1 MTIKPISP
9 QKCNAKWLNELVGHE
24 PSYLPCISLVDHFK
38 KKKKLVLCAH
48 HCCVF
53 PVFSKGASIQTMP
66 CLGKLLKEVTEC
78 IIGKQKG
85 YFLPINLFNLLRFLY

>member
-1 MTIKPISP
+1 MQSGSMSWWDMNFLSP
-9 QKCNAKWLNELVGHE
+9 LYFTCG
-24 PSYLPCISLVDHFK
+24 PFK
-38 KKKKLVLCAH
+38 KKLLCAH

-85 YFLPINLFNLLRFLY
+85 YFLHINLFNLLLFLY

>member
-1 MTIKPISP
+1 MQSGSMSWWDIN
-9 QKCNAKWLNELVGHE
+9 CL
-24 PSYLPCISLVDHFK
+24 ISLVFHLWTI
-38 KKKKLVLCAH
+38 KKLLLCAH
-48 HCCVF
+48 HRCVF

-85 YFLPINLFNLLRFLY
+85 YFLHINLSNLLLFLY

>member
-1 MTIKPISP
+1 MQSGSMSWWDM
-9 QKCNAKWLNELVGHE
+9 NLL
-24 PSYLPCISLVDHFK
+24 ISLVFHLWTILKK